1 MGTIK
6 LELRN
11 LSKAYSTV
19 RAVDSVNFVVQEGE
33 LLGLLGPSGGGKTT
47 VLRMIAG
54 LEIPSAGDI
63 LIDGIRVNDVP
74 VQERNI
80 GFVFQHYALFKHM
93 TVFQNVAFGLKI
105 RKWRPQPVQARV
117 SELLELLGLHGL
129 HARYPHQLSGGQ
141 RQRVAIAR
149 GLAPKPKLLLL
160 DEPFGAVDAKVRQ
173 ELREWLI
180 RLHDELNVTS
190 LFVTHDQEEAMEV
203 SDRIIVINKGRLEQ
217 IGPPSEIYEEPATE
231 FVARFIGV
239 MNIVEAEV
247 KDEKARA
254 GPLEF
259 TVAAVPDGTR
269 LLIGFRPY
277 AVRLSNDPS
286 RYPLRAIVKHVY
298 FLGVAYR
305 VEIQSED
312 GTVLRS
318 RLNKEEYQQYRY
330 QAGEKVSFVVTQ
342 FRMLPSTPKDTDM
355 SSCGSAR

>member
-1 MGTIK
+1 
-6 LELRN
+6 
-11 LSKAYSTV
+11 
-19 RAVDSVNFVVQEGE
+19 
-33 LLGLLGPSGGGKTT
+33 
-47 VLRMIAG
+47 
-54 LEIPSAGDI
+54 
-63 LIDGIRVNDVP
+63 
-74 VQERNI
+74 
-80 GFVFQHYALFKHM
+80 
-93 TVFQNVAFGLKI
+93 
-105 RKWRPQPVQARV
+105 
-117 SELLELLGLHGL
+117 
-129 HARYPHQLSGGQ
+129 
-141 RQRVAIAR
+141 
-149 GLAPKPKLLLL
+149 
-160 DEPFGAVDAKVRQ
+160 
-173 ELREWLI
+173 
-180 RLHDELNVTS
+180 
-190 LFVTHDQEEAMEV
+190 MEV

-277 AVRLSNDPS
+277 AVRLSNDLS
-286 RYPLRAIVKHVY
+286 RYPLLAVVKHVY

-330 QAGEKVSFVVTQ
+330 QAGQKVSFVVTQ
-342 FRMLPSTPKDTDM
+342 FRLLPRKPIVTDV
-355 SSCGSAR
+355 